1 MYQPTKKTLLLSF
14 HSLLF
19 CLFITSCSSSHTDF
33 TKKDVKRSQK
43 IIGLDFDKKYID
55 TLYPYLQR
63 NKEGFDSLRKYT
75 LDYDVVPAVRFDPLP
90 MNFTP
95 KPQSGFPEWEIP
107 NNIDVPENKADLA
120 FYSIP
125 QLASL
130 IKNKKISSLEL
141 TQFFI
146 ERLKKY
152 NDILQCTIT
161 ITEEM
166 ALEQAKNMDTE
177 LANGKYRGILH
188 GIPYGVKDLMAVAG
202 YKTTWG
208 AAPYR
213 DQQIDMTATVVQKL
227 QDAGGILVA
236 KLVSGSLARGDVWF
250 DGKTKNPWD
259 ITQGASGSSAGSG
272 SATSAGLVPY
282 SLGTETLGSILS
294 PSTRNGITGLRPTYG
309 RVSRHG
315 VMSLSWSMDKVG
327 PMTRSAE
334 DCAIVYSV
342 ITGKDPKD
350 GMTTDFPD
358 GFEPNKDYKSLKVAY
373 LKNDIE
379 KDSSLSKENLDN
391 AVKKFEDMGISLHA
405 VELPKDLPY
414 NSFDII
420 LRAEAGA
427 FFDDM
432 VRAEEVDKMV
442 EQHQRSRANSLRQAR
457 FIPAVEY
464 IQANRQRQVLIEKM
478 QVVMKDYDVL
488 ISPSSGNRLSIITNL
503 TGHPAI
509 SIPTG
514 LDKKKHPTSITLISN
529 LYDEASILLL
539 AKAFQDQT
547 DFDEMHPEGYTD

>member
-1 MYQPTKKTLLLSF
+1 MYQPIKRLSQLLFFSLLTTLL
-14 HSLLF
+14 
-19 CLFITSCSSSHTDF
+19 ITSCSSSKNDF
-33 TKKDVKRSQK
+33 SKKDVKRSQK
-43 IIGLDFDKKYID
+43 LIGIDFDKKYID

-107 NNIDVPENKADLA
+107 NNIDIPENKADLA

-141 TQFFI
+141 TQFFV

-166 ALEQAKNMDTE
+166 ALEQAKTMDTE

-188 GIPYGVKDLMAVAG
+188 GIPYGVKDLMAVEG

-259 ITQGASGSSAGSG
+259 TTQGASGSSAGSG

-379 KDSSLSKENLDN
+379 KDSSLSKKNLDN

-405 VELPKDLPY
+405 VELPKDVPY

-478 QVVMKDYDVL
+478 QAVMKDYDVL

>member
-1 MYQPTKKTLLLSF
+1 
-14 HSLLF
+14 
-19 CLFITSCSSSHTDF
+19 
-33 TKKDVKRSQK
+33 
-43 IIGLDFDKKYID
+43 ID
-55 TLYPYLQR
+55 
-63 NKEGFDSLRKYT
+63 
-75 LDYDVVPAVRFDPLP
+75 
-90 MNFTP
+90 
-95 KPQSGFPEWEIP
+95 I
-107 NNIDVPENKADLA
+107 PENKADLA

-141 TQFFI
+141 TQFFV

-166 ALEQAKNMDTE
+166 ALEQAKTMDAE
-177 LANGKYRGILH
+177 IANGKYLGILH
-188 GIPYGVKDLMAVAG
+188 GIPYGVKDLMAVEG

-259 ITQGASGSSAGSG
+259 TTQGASGSSAGSG

-358 GFEPNKDYKSLKVAY
+358 GFDPTKDYKSLKVAY

-405 VELPKDLPY
+405 VELPKDVPY

-478 QVVMKDYDVL
+478 QAVMKDYDVL

-514 LDKKKHPTSITLISN
+514 LDEKKHPTSITLISN